1 MMAFFSCSIYFGVSS
16 CTTLFIGSSIK
27 GDPFSLN
34 HCLVLPKQIQSDTL
48 IASPTQLLN
57 QRLNILCGKPFGYR
71 LITEK
76 QHDLP
81 ENSRFIPGKLEPDLL
96 ISDSH
101 HRTPHMLCFCSFSYA
116 FRMTVRSV
124 SSSERMN
131 RFSLR
136 RTCFIVCRS
145 RIRS

>member
-16 CTTLFIGSSIK
+16 CTTLFLGSLIK

-48 IASPTQLLN
+48 IASPAQLQN
-57 QRLNILCGKPFGYR
+57 QRLNILCGKPFFHR

-81 ENSRFIPGKLEPDLL
+81 ENSGLVLCKLEPNLM

-101 HRTPHMLCFCSFSYA
+101 HRTPLPCSFSYA
-116 FRMTVRSV
+116 LRRMARSA